1 MTPDTYDDITAR
13 HLIAHSDETSTRT
26 LDARGLTMRR
36 VPHESA
42 EQVARWRQ
50 VVARG
55 FLDPELTPERLEA
68 GHERMRAR
76 RLVGVFDP
84 ASPDPDQPVASVA
97 SWMTELSIPGG
108 RTIPASAIS
117 AVTVAP
123 THRRRGIA
131 RAMLEGDLRTAR
143 EVGAPIAVLTVSEST
158 LYGRY
163 GFAPA
168 ANAASWRIDVKRA
181 QWTGPHAP
189 GRLDFIPRERF
200 RELSGPLH
208 DRARLA
214 WPGEI
219 TMPHGH
225 WDVMAGT
232 TAEAENPGRKRAVQY
247 TAPGGEVTGLA
258 LYSVEEN
265 PADDTASV
273 VTLHM
278 LLSADDEAYAALWRF
293 FIELDLIGEVR
304 ADQRAV
310 DEPLWWMISD
320 KRAATI
326 TVTDHQY
333 VRIIDI
339 EAALQAR
346 RFGAAGTVALDV
358 HDPVGLGGGRFL
370 LRADEDGWGS
380 VTPWTGEDAPAG
392 AVAVRLGVE
401 ELSAVYLGGVSLS
414 TLAAAGRVQSTDAAA
429 AASVFAWP
437 ITPRLSFWY

>member
-1 MTPDTYDDITAR
+1 M
-13 HLIAHSDETSTRT
+13 
-26 LDARGLTMRR
+26 
-36 VPHESA
+36 
-42 EQVARWRQ
+42 
-50 VVARG
+50 
-55 FLDPELTPERLEA
+55 
-68 GHERMRAR
+68 
-76 RLVGVFDP
+76 
-84 ASPDPDQPVASVA
+84 
-97 SWMTELSIPGG
+97 
-108 RTIPASAIS
+108 
-117 AVTVAP
+117 
-123 THRRRGIA
+123 
-131 RAMLEGDLRTAR
+131 
-143 EVGAPIAVLTVSEST
+143 LTVSEST

-181 QWTGPHAP
+181 QWTGPQAP

-200 RELSGPLH
+200 RDLAGPLH
-208 DRARLA
+208 DRMRRAS
-214 WPGEI
+214 PGEI
-219 TMPHGH
+219 TMPYGH
-225 WDVMAGT
+225 WDVLAGT

-265 PADDTASV
+265 PADDTAST

-293 FIELDLIGEVR
+293 FVELDLIGEVR

-333 VRIIDI
+333 VRIIDV
-339 EAALQAR
+339 ATALEAR
-346 RFGAAGTVALDV
+346 RFCVAGTLALHV
-358 HDPVGLGGGRFL
+358 HDPLGLGGGRFL
-370 LRADEDGWGS
+370 LRVDENGRGA
-380 VTPWTGEDAPAG
+380 VTPWTDPDAPVG

-401 ELSAVYLGGVSLS
+401 ELSTVYLGGVSLS
-414 TLAAAGRVQSTDAAA
+414 TLAAAGRVESTDAAA
-429 AASVFAWP
+429 AASVLGWP